1 VKFFDLIPFKTE
13 TMKKII
19 TITLLLVS
27 VFTQAQRF
35 DWVTSAGYAG
45 VANSFY
51 GAIDIATDPQGNVY
65 SMDVASGKQQCQ
77 GDTIMPFPGYTTFIY
92 KFDSLGVLKFINRIG
107 ILGGG
112 TFTAFNIETDEDGN
126 LYLLGQGNGAGFI
139 IVNSDTVAAVDH
151 TSILIKMDG
160 SGNYLWSKNTGFA
173 SNWEGCMLE
182 YSNGFLYYQSG
193 HLTISK
199 IDSNGNSGT
208 SLTASY
214 YSSPTS
220 SVGLMFKGSAEF
232 TNGDLLFAAYS
243 MGTVAFGTDTLYHI
257 GNPFLTAPILLLR
270 CDTALNPVWAKY
282 LSNTRDPDQ
291 NFIPVA
297 TDTDDNIYTA
307 AQVNIQMIIGADT
320 INNTEGI
327 FVGVGAVVKT
337 DPDGNGIWA
346 KRIDD
351 HGMALA
357 WSMLHSGNNN
367 RILIGG
373 GYTGNAQ
380 IGPFSLSNGS
390 NSKPFIASFDA
401 EGTFLNAFNYLNEPT
416 GSDAS
421 CLADAG
427 NGNYLVGGKLSSIS
441 IPVFSCIP
449 RDANRG
455 LYLGKFTEEPD
466 AAPQPSISVTG
477 AVLTASPLFGG
488 NIQWFLNGDSIA
500 GATHQTLTVAA
511 NGNYTVAYS
520 YIPACV
526 SVSGVTAFTTLGTA
540 DNQLNSFLIYPNPF
554 RNEVTVE
561 PAEFTVPATITICD
575 ISGRKLVQKEI
586 SAASQTFDMC
596 AFSDGVYIFQF
607 QNTKGIITKRVIKGN

>member
-1 VKFFDLIPFKTE
+1 
-13 TMKKII
+13 MKKII
-19 TITLLLVS
+19 TITLLLAS

-35 DWVTSAGYAG
+35 DWATSAGYAG

-65 SMDVASGKQQCQ
+65 SMDVAYGKQQCQ
-77 GDTIMPFPGYTTFIY
+77 GDTIMPFSGYTTFIY
-92 KFDSLGVLKFINRIG
+92 KFNPLGVLEFINRVG
-107 ILGGG
+107 ALNG
-112 TFTAFNIETDEDGN
+112 TFSAFNIETDEGGN
-126 LYLLGQGNGAGFI
+126 LYLLGQFSGGGFI
-139 IVNSDTVAAVDH
+139 IVNSDTVTAIDH
-151 TSILIKMDG
+151 TSVLIKMDG

-193 HLTISK
+193 HLTIRK
-199 IDSNGNSGT
+199 IDTNGNSSGT

-220 SVGLMFKGSAEF
+220 YAGLLFKGSAEF

-243 MGTVAFGTDTLYHI
+243 RGTVAFGTDTLYHI
-257 GNPFLTAPILLLR
+257 GNPFLTAPVLLLR
-270 CDTALNPVWAKY
+270 CDTALNPVWARY
-282 LSNTRDPDQ
+282 LSNARDPDQ

-307 AQVNIQMIIGADT
+307 VQVNIQMINGVDT

-351 HGMALA
+351 HGKALA
-357 WSMLHSGNNN
+357 WSILHSDNDN

-380 IGPFSLSNGS
+380 IGPFSLNNGT
-390 NSKPFIASFDA
+390 NSKPFIASFDG

-421 CLADAG
+421 CLANAG

-441 IPVFSCIP
+441 IPVFSCTP
-449 RDANRG
+449 RDANKG
-455 LYLGKFTEEPD
+455 LYLAKFTEEPD
-466 AAPQPSISVTG
+466 AAPQPVIMVTG
-477 AVLTASPLFGG
+477 VLLTASPVFAGA
-488 NIQWFLNGDSIA
+488 IQWYFNGDSIP
-500 GATHQTLTVAA
+500 GATNQTHTATQ
-511 NGNYTVAYS
+511 NGNYSVSYS

-526 SVSGVTAFTTLGTA
+526 SISTTTNVLSVGVSEISSNLFTI
-540 DNQLNSFLIYPNPF
+540 FPNPF
-554 RNEVTVE
+554 QNNIEVEIKEQEGPTMV
-561 PAEFTVPATITICD
+561 AVFD
-575 ISGRKLVQKEI
+575 YSGRRLVQKEI
-586 SAASQTFDMC
+586 YRGSNTLNLC
-596 AFSDGVYIFQF
+596 GLSDGVYMFQF
-607 QNTKGIITKRVIKGN
+607 RNAAGVFTTRVVKRK